1 VKYVRIK
8 LVEASDRVLMA
19 FDEKLQ
25 AKALDDLTNR
35 KTTLIEQG
43 YIQQEMTEVLLKVGV
58 KAVTDTVIS
67 LSNGVEMP
75 YGLAVWA
82 AGNGPLPLVV
92 DLIEQSEKQKE
103 KSAWGRGRLVDRM
116 YLYFLM
122 FIAITFLICLSRY
135 V

>member
-1 VKYVRIK
+1 
-8 LVEASDRVLMA
+8 MA

-35 KTTLIEQG
+35 KTSLIEQG

-67 LSNGVEMP
+67 LSNGIEMP

-103 KSAWGRGRLVDRM
+103 KSSWGRGRLDFKKTSQ
-116 YLYFLM
+116 LFLTM
-122 FIAITFLICLSRY
+122 FVAIM
-135 V
+135 